1 MAGIQA
7 AVDYAGARNTRA
19 LVIGHGGHIVFEKYW
34 DDTTLDTPV
43 DLSGFTPVLSA
54 LVLGAAMNDERS
66 INLDAP
72 LGGYIAELGRRSA
85 RRDQPASVAHAFER
99 LREDRRLALARHA
112 RGAICAERGSASGA
126 ARLATRCDAAA
137 G

>member
-34 DDTTLDTPV
+34 DGRHSIVRV

-54 LVLGAAMNDERS
+54 LVLGVGDERRAIDQPRCAARRIS
-66 INLDAP
+66 LPNGPRIRA
-72 LGGYIAELGRRSA
+72 ARSA
-85 RRDQPASVAHAFER
+85 CVN
-99 LREDRRLALARHA
+99 
-112 RGAICAERGSASGA
+112 C
-126 ARLATRCDAAA
+126 
-137 G
+137 